1 MATERVGI
9 EIEILGYK
17 EALSQMQNLERAM
30 KGLQGIKMRMDV
42 GKRLKALKQN
52 MASLRAEAERLKAS
66 MADSTRGSAEWTK
79 DAARLRQVRREMS
92 QTAAEAQRLNQ
103 IMRSTSSVGQMFKR
117 NTTAVAHLGSAMQS
131 AGNACRDF

>member
-66 MADSTRGSAEWTK
+66 MADSTKGSAQWEK
-79 DAARLRQVRREMS
+79 DAARLKQVRREMS

-103 IMRSTSSVGQMFKR
+103 IMRSTSF
-117 NTTAVAHLGSAMQS
+117 SAFRS
-131 AGNACRDF
+131 SPASRSSLLKLL